1 MSLRAKKAIDKMAAN
16 GGRVRPALVDVG
28 YSPDYAKSNKFKAT
42 KAYKNY
48 QEYISKR
55 FSHDKVGDKHKELL
69 DQKAVS
75 YFVFPRKMPDD
86 EIVAHVKAAGIDV
99 ITVRESDK
107 GKMAFYSIADTQALK
122 GGLEM
127 IYKIRGDYAAEKHII
142 EDELGKLSDEELR
155 ERKKALI
162 AKLKKR

>member
-1 MSLRAKKAIDKMAAN
+1 
-16 GGRVRPALVDVG
+16 
-28 YSPDYAKSNKFKAT
+28 
-42 KAYKNY
+42 
-48 QEYISKR
+48 
-55 FSHDKVGDKHKELL
+55 
-69 DQKAVS
+69 
-75 YFVFPRKMPDD
+75 
-86 EIVAHVKAAGIDV
+86 
-99 ITVRESDK
+99 
-107 GKMAFYSIADTQALK
+107 MAFYSIADTQALK